1 MALAG
6 AILFSEGAPELDKD
20 RAFCFKGKKK
30 VYYVKKKNNNNM
42 MNSLTYID
50 NNSLFVGFLYSFCSL
65 ALILELIKD
74 IMRLDHFLR
83 W

>member
-1 MALAG
+1 MLLNWIKTELAF
-6 AILFSEGAPELDKD
+6 LKE
-20 RAFCFKGKKK
+20 KKS
-30 VYYVKKKNNNNM
+30 VLCKKKNNNNM

>member
-1 MALAG
+1 M
-6 AILFSEGAPELDKD
+6 
-20 RAFCFKGKKK
+20 
-30 VYYVKKKNNNNM
+30 YYVKKKNNNNM